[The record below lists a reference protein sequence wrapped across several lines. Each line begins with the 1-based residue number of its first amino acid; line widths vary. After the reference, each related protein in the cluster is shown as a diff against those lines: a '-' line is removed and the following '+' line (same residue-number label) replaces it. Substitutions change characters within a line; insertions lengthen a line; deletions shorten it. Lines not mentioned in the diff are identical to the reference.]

1 MKKYILLFVLPIL
14 LLSVDANGQVQNRKY
29 NFAETHTRFKIRR
42 TISLNGDSQK
52 DTVVLKIE
60 KQTSVLELQII
71 SRVSLGEL
79 TIEIYNPAGE
89 KEGNYS
95 VGSQIKADRIKSLNG
110 SDNKGKQ
117 ETVHGEIN
125 RELIGPMVGDW
136 KIAVIPS
143 TAKGD
148 VIIISTHFIKE

>member
-1 MKKYILLFVLPIL
+1 MEKYILLFVLPFL
-14 LLSVDANGQVQNRKY
+14 LLSVDVNGQVQNRKY
-29 NFAETHTRFKIRR
+29 PFAETHTKFKVRR

-95 VGSQIKADRIKSLNG
+95 VGSQIKADKKSLNG

-148 VIIISTHFIKE
+148 VIIISTHFIQE